1 MRGPLRRPPGSD
13 ALRVRAISFYPKT
26 RRRLP
31 GRSAWA
37 RPTLQYHEFL
47 GQFPPTRSGRFGRYF
62 PCATAVY
69 GPHCYCLP
77 QSKYWPVTAICRIG
91 GLTGATA
98 HAPRPVPDSVPR
110 QLHEQGQLLASSFRI
125 TRSFQSGLSGWG
137 FAQAEPL
144 TGANFFLQMKQL
156 LTTFLAEWGLFVG
169 LLLLVQVAQAQGAAT
184 LRGTVADSLSGQPVA
199 GVSVGLQGQPG
210 GTATDA
216 LGNFKMSGLAAGTYA
231 LRIGALGYRAQ
242 TLPVTLEAGETRRLV
257 LTVAATTL
265 SLAEVT
271 VSQPRDPNQSLAA
284 ISHIDQALRPLNS
297 AQDLLRLVPGL
308 FIAQHAGGG
317 KAEQIFLRGFDVD
330 HGTDFAVSIDGL
342 PVNMVSH
349 AHGQGYADFHFV
361 IPETVEQLKVYKGPY
376 TARFGDFATAGA
388 GEFLTKTRLDHSQ
401 VKLEVG
407 QFDTRRALV
416 MLDLLGNGRHLLSKK
431 SESAYV
437 AAEYYFTNS
446 YFDAKQHF
454 KRFNGLAKYTG
465 QLSDN
470 TTLTLLGSHFNS
482 NWDAS
487 GQVPQ
492 RAVDD
497 GTISR
502 YGSIDPSEGG
512 RTDRTNASVILTTV
526 LPHDAVLRQQ
536 AYYSNYHFNLF
547 SDFTFFLKRPDPLVG
562 DEINQTETGRN
573 IYGYTGTY
581 DRDTQLGV
589 RTLHSTLGVGTR
601 IDYAGLTLRN
611 AVKREVKDTISAGR
625 LFQQNLSA
633 YLDET
638 LTLTDR
644 LTLNAAVRL
653 DVFTFD
659 FRGLLA
665 NETTGELEP
674 LRGRLT
680 RARVSPKLNLYYQV
694 SPTVQLFVRSGFGF
708 HSNDARG
715 VIRGANDNVLP
726 RAIGYEVGST
736 FKPVPSLVVNAA
748 LWGLYL
754 QNELVYVGDDGNVE
768 NTGPT
773 QRYGIDLALRY
784 QLSRRLFLDADLN
797 YNHGRQIEAPADA
810 NYIPLAPTF
819 TTIGGLT
826 YKQPNGL
833 SGSLRY
839 RHIDS
844 RPANDN
850 GSIRARGYFLADAVV
865 SYTKTR
871 YQVGATVEN
880 LFNVRWNQAQFAT
893 QSRLPNE
900 PAIGVDE
907 LHFTPGTPFYLKLN
921 ASVFF

>member
-1 MRGPLRRPPGSD
+1 MDFLATPFSAKQGPSTD
-13 ALRVRAISFYPKT
+13 
-26 RRRLP
+26 
-31 GRSAWA
+31 WA
-37 RPTLQYHEFL
+37 PT
-47 GQFPPTRSGRFGRYF
+47 P
-62 PCATAVY
+62 ATA
-69 GPHCYCLP
+69 PAPTTSSQLT
-77 QSKYWPVTAICRIG
+77 QKS
-91 GLTGATA
+91 GLKSSCGFF
-98 HAPRPVPDSVPR
+98 
-110 QLHEQGQLLASSFRI
+110 LLFLLGLLMQGQ
-125 TRSFQSGLSGWG
+125 
-137 FAQAEPL
+137 
-144 TGANFFLQMKQL
+144 
-156 LTTFLAEWGLFVG
+156 
-169 LLLLVQVAQAQGAAT
+169 VARAQGPAT

-199 GVSVGLQGQPG
+199 GVSVGLEGQPG

-216 LGNFKMSGLAAGTYA
+216 LGQFRLGGLAAGTYI
-231 LRIGALGYRAQ
+231 LRVGALGYRAQ
-242 TLPVTLEAGETRRLV
+242 RLPLTLAAGETRQVQVPLAAAVLRL
-257 LTVAATTL
+257 
-265 SLAEVT
+265 SEVT

-284 ISHIDQALRPLNS
+284 ISHIDQVLRPLNS

-317 KAEQIFLRGFDVD
+317 KAEQIFLRGFDCD

-376 TARFGDFATAGA
+376 TARFGDFATSGA
-388 GEFLTKTRLDHSQ
+388 GEFITKTRLDHSQ
-401 VKLEVG
+401 VKVELG

-416 MLDLLGNGRHLLSKK
+416 MLDLLGDHHLLSKK

-454 KRFNGLAKYTG
+454 KRFNGITKYTG

-470 TTLTLLGSHFNS
+470 TSLTLLGSHFTS

-487 GQVPQ
+487 GQIPD
-492 RAVDD
+492 R
-497 GTISR
+497 GIREGIISR
-502 YGSIDPSEGG
+502 FGSIDPSEGG

-536 AYYSNYHFNLF
+536 AYYSRYNFSLF
-547 SDFTFFLKRPDPLVG
+547 SDFTFFLNDPVNG
-562 DEINQTETGRN
+562 DEINQRENGRN
-573 IYGYTGTY
+573 IYGYTATY
-581 DRDTQLGV
+581 DRDTQLGS
-589 RTLHSTLGVGTR
+589 RTLHSTIGVGTR
-601 IDYAGLTLRN
+601 LDDTNNDLRHAVRRVILDTL
-611 AVKREVKDTISAGR
+611 ISGR
-625 LFQQNLSA
+625 VFEQNINA

-644 LTLNAAVRL
+644 LTVNAAVRA

-659 FRGLLA
+659 FRGVRADSAGALQ
-665 NETTGELEP
+665 P

-680 RARVSPKLNLYYQV
+680 RSLVSPKLNLYYQL
-694 SPTVQLFVRSGFGF
+694 SPGVQLFVRSGFGF

-715 VIRGANDNVLP
+715 VIRGANENVLP

-736 FKPVPSLVVNAA
+736 FKPVPSLVVNVA
-748 LWGLYL
+748 LWGLHL
-754 QNELVYVGDDGNVE
+754 QNELVYLGDDGNVE

-773 QRYGIDLALRY
+773 QRYGIDLAARY
-784 QLSRRLFLDADLN
+784 QLSRRLFLDTDLN
-797 YNHGRQIEAPADA
+797 YNHGRQTEAPAGA

-826 YKQPNGL
+826 YKAPKGL

-844 RPANDN
+844 RPANDD
-850 GSIRARGYFLADAVV
+850 GSIRAKGYFLFDAVV
-865 SYTKTR
+865 SYTKSR
-871 YQVGATVEN
+871 FQVGITAEN
-880 LFNVRWNQAQFAT
+880 LLNVQWNQAQFAT
-893 QSRLPNE
+893 ETRLRTE
-900 PAIGVDE
+900 PLGSSVDE
-907 LHFTPGTPFYLKLN
+907 LHFTPGTPFYAKLN

>member
-1 MRGPLRRPPGSD
+1 MHGL
-13 ALRVRAISFYPKT
+13 LVV
-26 RRRLP
+26 
-31 GRSAWA
+31 AW
-37 RPTLQYHEFL
+37 
-47 GQFPPTRSGRFGRYF
+47 
-62 PCATAVY
+62 
-69 GPHCYCLP
+69 
-77 QSKYWPVTAICRIG
+77 
-91 GLTGATA
+91 
-98 HAPRPVPDSVPR
+98 
-110 QLHEQGQLLASSFRI
+110 LLATNAS
-125 TRSFQSGLSGWG
+125 
-137 FAQAEPL
+137 AQN
-144 TGANFFLQMKQL
+144 T
-156 LTTFLAEWGLFVG
+156 
-169 LLLLVQVAQAQGAAT
+169 AT
-184 LRGTVADSLSGQPVA
+184 LRGTVADSLSGQALA

-216 LGNFKMSGLAAGTYA
+216 LGQFRLGGLAAGTYT
-231 LRIGALGYRAQ
+231 LRVGALGYRAQ
-242 TLPVTLEAGETRRLV
+242 AVPVTLKAGESQRLT
-257 LTVAATTL
+257 LRVATTTL

-284 ISHIDQALRPLNS
+284 ISHIDQVLRPLNS

-317 KAEQIFLRGFDVD
+317 KAEQIFLRGFDCD

-376 TARFGDFATAGA
+376 TARFGDFATSGA
-388 GEFLTKTRLDHSQ
+388 GEFVTKTRLDHSQ
-401 VKLEVG
+401 AKIEVG
-407 QFDTRRALV
+407 QFDTFRGLL
-416 MLDLLGNGRHLLSKK
+416 MLDLLGNDRHLLSKK
-431 SESAYV
+431 PESAYV

-470 TTLTLLGSHFNS
+470 TSLTLLGSHFTS

-487 GQVPQ
+487 GQIPERGV
-492 RAVDD
+492 REGV
-497 GTISR
+497 ISR
-502 YGSIDPSEGG
+502 FGSIDPTEGG
-512 RTDRTNASVILTTV
+512 RTSRTNASAILTTT
-526 LPHDAVLRQQ
+526 LGHDAVLRQQ
-536 AYYSNYHFNLF
+536 VYYSRYDFSLF
-547 SDFTFFLKRPDPLVG
+547 SNFTFFLQDSVKG
-562 DEINQTETGRN
+562 DEINQRETGRN

-581 DRDTQLGV
+581 DRDTRLGA

-601 IDYAGLTLRN
+601 IDDAGLDLRH
-611 AVKREVKDTISAGR
+611 AQRRQVTDTITAGR
-625 LFQQNLSA
+625 LFEQNINA

-638 LTLTDR
+638 LPLTDR
-644 LTLNAAVRL
+644 LTLNAAVRF

-659 FRGLLA
+659 FRGVLA
-665 NETTGELEP
+665 NEVTKELEP

-680 RARVSPKLNLYYQV
+680 RSIVSPKLNLYYQL
-694 SPTVQLFVRSGFGF
+694 SPTVQLFARSGFGF

-715 VIRGANDNVLP
+715 VIRGANETVLP
-726 RAIGYEVGST
+726 RALGYEVGST

-748 LWGLYL
+748 LWSLHL
-754 QNELVYVGDDGNVE
+754 QNELVYIGDDGNVE

-773 QRYGIDLALRY
+773 QRYGVDVAARY
-784 QLSRRLFLDADLN
+784 QLSRRLFLDTDVN
-797 YNHGRQIEAPADA
+797 YNHGRQTDAPADA

-826 YKQPNGL
+826 YKAPKGL

-844 RPANDN
+844 RPANDD
-850 GSIRARGYFLADAVV
+850 GSIRARGYFLFDAVL
-865 SYTKTR
+865 SYTKAR
-871 YQVGATVEN
+871 FQIGATAEN
-880 LFNVRWNQAQFAT
+880 LLNVQWNQAQFAT
-893 QSRLPNE
+893 QTRLLTPQRE
-900 PAIGVDE
+900 RPAGFDE